1 MDILEILVF
10 LGALMLFFVVS
21 LSILSAFS
29 KVLAQNA
36 AVSEK
41 TRRSR
46 EGGCLMFL
54 TFVSMLAILVWRMI

>member
-1 MDILEILVF
+1 MDILEIMVF

-21 LSILSAFS
+21 LSILSVFS
-29 KVLAQNA
+29 KTLAQNA
-36 AVSEK
+36 AISEK

-54 TFVSMLAILVWRMI
+54 AFVSMLAILVWRVI